1 MRIFEADI
9 VQWMEGTLVLLHVLE
24 QHGNNSC
31 GCRGN
36 APEGSAHCSRLKSY
50 ATPLVYLWAAE
61 WEKIFLYGSELQG
74 IDIAMQIFANSITG
88 KFIALEVEPTQT
100 VDDLLVQIQGSEL
113 ASVYI
118 SVEQLTVL
126 QI

>member
-1 MRIFEADI
+1 
-9 VQWMEGTLVLLHVLE
+9 
-24 QHGNNSC
+24 
-31 GCRGN
+31 
-36 APEGSAHCSRLKSY
+36 
-50 ATPLVYLWAAE
+50 
-61 WEKIFLYGSELQG
+61 
-74 IDIAMQIFANSITG
+74 MQIFANSITG